1 MDFEFTMES
10 DKNGTPKAIDKE
22 LYLQYFLENPNSKFK
37 IHVTKL
43 SSHSELLR
51 AYYFAEVVTK
61 CKIGLND
68 LGYNLNKEQ
77 VHEFI
82 KQYSP
87 TMTEHVYFD
96 GEMKSRFK
104 SLNELDNKQFMT
116 FIEDVKKF
124 AIENLDIMIKEPT
137 QNF

>member
-1 MDFEFTMES
+1 M
-10 DKNGTPKAIDKE
+10 
-22 LYLQYFLENPNSKFK
+22 
-37 IHVTKL
+37 TKL

-61 CKIGLND
+61 CKVGLND
-68 LGYNLNKEQ
+68 LGYNLNKDQ

-87 TMTEHVYFD
+87 IMVEHVYFD
-96 GEMKSRFK
+96 GEMKSRMK
-104 SLNELDNKQFMT
+104 SLNEIDNNQFLQY
-116 FIEDVKKF
+116 IEDIKKF